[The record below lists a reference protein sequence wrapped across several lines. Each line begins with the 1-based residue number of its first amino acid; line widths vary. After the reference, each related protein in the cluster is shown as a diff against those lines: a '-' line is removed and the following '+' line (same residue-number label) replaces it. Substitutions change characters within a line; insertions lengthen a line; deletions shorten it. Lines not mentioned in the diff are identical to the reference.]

1 MTNVEQFIKQLPG
14 KLTEIKTALQGGLPI
29 TGTDLTSIATNTS
42 NTAANTLVLSD
53 CVTSGNKI
61 KTNFRELNDHVIS
74 ANSGNLED
82 GTLRVCIASNDVNL
96 EAIKV
101 ASEQVASTVNMAGFQ
116 AVDIATINGTVVQEG
131 AGILGSGVQRVAIAN
146 DDTNLS
152 AINTNVNNIVP
163 LVTAWNS
170 GYVPA
175 INVNLL
181 GVQFGAGAN
190 PISVANGNVTTATLR
205 VTIADDDTNL
215 AHINAILSDVWDS
228 TAHALRTV

>member
-1 MTNVEQFIKQLPG
+1 MNQQEHFNELKI
-14 KLTEIKTALQGGLPI
+14 KLTELKTTFEGGLPV
-29 TGTDLTSIATNTS
+29 TSSDLTSIAS
-42 NTAANTLVLSD
+42 QTLVLSD

-74 ANSGNLED
+74 SNSGNLED
-82 GTLRVCIASNDVNL
+82 GTLRVCIADNDTNL
-96 EAIKV
+96 TAIKV
-101 ASEQVASTVNMAGFQ
+101 ASEQIASTINMAGFQ

-131 AGILGSGVQRVAIAN
+131 AGSVGSGVQRVAIAN

-175 INVNLL
+175 VNVNLL

-190 PISVANGNVTTATLR
+190 PIAVSNGNLNTATLR
-205 VTIADDDTNL
+205 VCIADDDTNL